1 MEKLIFLVA
10 FETFV
15 NQIYEIG
22 HHIEKIRENTG
33 LTDILPHSIA

>member
-15 NQIYEIG
+15 DQIDEVGY
-22 HHIEKIRENTG
+22 HIEKIRENSG